1 MPFIIEWTEQCDG
14 LQKSIAVATPAAVLE
29 LTVCGDVIVSADW
42 LLDDENR
49 SCNASGGFAQW
60 QRIWQGDFSDIPVR
74 LLKQGSPYR
83 QSVWSELC
91 RIPFG
96 ATLSY
101 SALAAKIGSSPRA
114 VGNACRDNPYPFII
128 PCHRVVSANGLGG
141 YCGKTGGG
149 YLDIK
154 SRLLEF
160 ESTCKHR
167 MPTV

>member
-1 MPFIIEWTEQCDG
+1 MPFIIEWTEHCGG
-14 LQKSIAVATPAAVLE
+14 LNQSIAVATPAAVLE
-29 LTVCGDVIVSADW
+29 LTVCGDVIVGTDW
-42 LLDDENR
+42 LLDGDNR
-49 SCNASGGFAQW
+49 SCDVSGGHDQW
-60 QRIWQGDFSDIPVR
+60 PEIRQDEDPDISVR

-83 QSVWSELC
+83 QLVWSELC

-96 ATLSY
+96 TTLSY
-101 SALAAKIGSSPRA
+101 SALAARIGSSPRA